1 MLLPLNVTNM
11 RKESSCFLEIL
22 SALGWQRILRGGQ
35 NPIQLLGFTS
45 CKGGSGVTTV
55 ASQVA
60 MAAALEYEART
71 LIVDCDFVRPRL
83 HQVFQLANKP
93 GICDA
98 IRDLDELE
106 LSIQLTQVPNLHF
119 IPAGSMIAGNCWIE
133 RSVRRLF
140 RSLRQDYELIIC
152 DLPAVG
158 TQPHAISVLAIMD
171 RVLMVHDP
179 QDGTSRM
186 DASYAM
192 LECQGVRVS
201 GVILNQLPE
210 GRSREA

>member
-1 MLLPLNVTNM
+1 MH
-11 RKESSCFLEIL
+11 KESSCFLEIL

-71 LIVDCDFVRPRL
+71 LIVDCDFVRPQL

-93 GICDA
+93 GICEA
-98 IRDLDELE
+98 IGDLDELE

-119 IPAGSMIAGNCWIE
+119 MPAGNMIAGNCWIE
-133 RSVRRLF
+133 RAARRLF
-140 RSLRQDYELIIC
+140 RSLRQDYELVIC
-152 DLPAVG
+152 DVPAVG
-158 TQPHAISVLAIMD
+158 AQSHVISALAMMD

-201 GVILNQLPE
+201 GVILNQLPD